1 MFGESISDVTPAQF
15 ARVKAF
21 VTATLAIGFATLS
34 MAVSIVVHARLR
46 SEGSSKVARMIR
58 AWLARRRRA
67 IYRDVQG
74 PVQFRD
80 RIVHIPVDVLGRV
93 LNPDSGKP

>member
-1 MFGESISDVTPAQF
+1 MFGEDVADVTPAQF

-34 MAVSIVVHARLR
+34 MAVSVVVHAKLR
-46 SEGSSKVARMIR
+46 SEGSSKLSRMLR
-58 AWLARRRRA
+58 AWLARRRRP

-80 RIVHIPVDVLGRV
+80 RIVHIPVDALGRV